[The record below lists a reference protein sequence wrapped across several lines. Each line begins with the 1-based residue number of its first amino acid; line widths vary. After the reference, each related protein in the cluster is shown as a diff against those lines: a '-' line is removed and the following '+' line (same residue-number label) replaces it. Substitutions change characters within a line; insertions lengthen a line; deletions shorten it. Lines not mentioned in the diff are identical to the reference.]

1 MRHPL
6 VKRFVWILIFAVL
19 VYAALVIWSG
29 VSENLHIL
37 RSFPWLMM
45 PLILGSVF
53 VNFALRELKWDYYRR
68 IGGIKVSRLGSFLVF
83 FSGLSMAISP
93 GRVGELIKPF
103 MYKEYFDQRMRRTIP
118 LVVCERISDLL
129 GMIVLA
135 ALTIAAYM
143 HGLEARVARGGTL
156 GRFGVFDVNVIYW
169 FLAFS
174 AVFMIVLI
182 WLMRQKLFVYKILIA
197 LSRYRHLRQPLHK
210 ARKLYFRTYPLLTV
224 KNLGITTALATVS
237 WSFECLAL
245 MMILHGVGGTASA
258 VTFGEATFIFCMA
271 TIFGGF
277 LFFLPGGIGGFE
289 TSTAIMLALLGVTKD
304 RIVPAV
310 FITRFS
316 TLFFSVVL
324 GFIFILITSA
334 RFHKRMQW
342 DEFEHADKEAEL

>member
-19 VYAALVIWSG
+19 VYAGLVIWSG
-29 VSENLHIL
+29 VAENLHIL
-37 RSFPWLMM
+37 RAFPWLTM

-53 VNFALRELKWDYYRR
+53 INFALRELKWDYYRR
-68 IGGIKVSRLGSFLVF
+68 IGGIRVSRLGSFLVF

-135 ALTIAAYM
+135 AMTIAAYM
-143 HGLEARVARGGTL
+143 HGIGTQS
-156 GRFGVFDVNVIYW
+156 RFGVFHVNVIYW

-174 AVFMIVLI
+174 AVFMVVLI
-182 WLMRQKLFVYKILIA
+182 WLMRQKLLVYRILIG
-197 LSRYRHLRQPLHK
+197 LSRYRALRQPLHK
-210 ARKLYFRTYPLLTV
+210 ARKLYFRTYPLLTAR
-224 KNLGITTALATVS
+224 NLIITTALATIS

-245 MMILHGVGGTASA
+245 MMILHGVGGSASA
-258 VTFGEATFIFCMA
+258 VTYGEATFIFCMA

-304 RIVPAV
+304 RIVPSV

-316 TLFFSVVL
+316 TLFFSVAL
-324 GFIFILITSA
+324 GFVFILITSA